1 MNRVAPSD
9 PGSDLKKEKTH
20 DVSVQDEKKRHPSS
34 LKRKE
39 KGTRLTR
46 RAHNPTDAEQRDDA
60 RRDATDTDTTPHT
73 TRLTLGAAGRR
84 TARRQTTRDD
94 RRCV

>member
-1 MNRVAPSD
+1 M
-9 PGSDLKKEKTH
+9 PGTDLKKGKKH
-20 DVSVQDEKKRHPSS
+20 DVSVQDEKKTSS
-34 LKRKE
+34 IESEKE

-73 TRLTLGAAGRR
+73 TRLTPSSE
-84 TARRQTTRDD
+84 TTHKETTDDD
-94 RRCV
+94 RRRETTDDAMTRDS